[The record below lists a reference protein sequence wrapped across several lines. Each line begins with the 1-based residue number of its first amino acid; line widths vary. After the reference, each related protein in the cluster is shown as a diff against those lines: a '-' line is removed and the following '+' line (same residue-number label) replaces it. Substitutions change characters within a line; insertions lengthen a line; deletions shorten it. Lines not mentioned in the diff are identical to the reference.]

1 MDVAKAFTYVT
12 EDERWVGKVGIGA
25 LVSLLGIVII
35 PLLLLP
41 GYLVGITRNVMNGVE
56 RPLPEWEDFGQ
67 LFKDGL
73 AVVVAQLVYTLPFWL
88 VMCVAIFATVGF
100 GSLAEMSEEAAA
112 VGITGT
118 AVLIVCLSFLFAIAL
133 FFISPAIVI
142 QYARENELS
151 ACFRFGEVI
160 GIARDNIAD
169 ILIAALASFAASF
182 AVSIVVGGVNIIPC
196 LGQIAGLVLGIASG
210 PYLMMISG
218 HLYGQIGA
226 KSGGNKAANLD
237 YEF

>member
-12 EDERWVGKVGIGA
+12 EDERWIGKVGIGA
-25 LVSLLGIVII
+25 LISLLGILIV

-41 GYLVGITRNVMNGVE
+41 GYLVGITRNVMHGEE
-56 RPLPEWEDFGQ
+56 RPLPEWEDFGT
-67 LFKDGL
+67 LFKDGISVVL
-73 AVVVAQLVYTLPFWL
+73 AQIVYTLPFWL
-88 VMCVAIFATVGF
+88 LMCIAIVATAGF

-118 AVLIVCLSFLFAIAL
+118 ALLIVCLSFLFAIAL

-182 AVSIVVGGVNIIPC
+182 AISLVIGGINFIPC
-196 LGQIAGLVLGIASG
+196 LGQIASLILGIATG

-218 HLYGQIGA
+218 HLYGQIAA
-226 KSGGNKAANLD
+226 KDGGKAAG
-237 YEF
+237 FA